1 MVDVVFSGAGRSA
14 GSRYEKYTSIWNPAI
29 YFTII
34 WVVYTLAKVK
44 ITTSNHKEIYTLKRQ
59 NFGKKSKVLNPSNFK
74 LIPSDIT
81 GFPRSAVFSIY
92 HKQDKTFDINQA
104 P

>member
-1 MVDVVFSGAGRSA
+1 MTVKASA
-14 GSRYEKYTSIWNPAI
+14 KIG
-29 YFTII
+29 
-34 WVVYTLAKVK
+34 AKVK